1 VCFAQHLKR
10 KVHPTVIQHF
20 RKWIVYEDNALHNTL
35 FEAKSKGGGGELII
49 KQLTFLSIG
58 FSELKFLEIGDLKC
72 IRTAGLVAFP
82 DLMRSVTSAEKGAL
96 TPPAN

>member
-1 VCFAQHLKR
+1 MQYITHYLKQN
-10 KVHPTVIQHF
+10 K
-20 RKWIVYEDNALHNTL
+20 K
-35 FEAKSKGGGGELII
+35 GGGELII